1 MFTERI
7 IMKLP
12 FFSEKDG
19 RSRGELSRLLS
30 GLLVFSL
37 ALTLWGCG
45 FSGAEDME
53 GSKKGGSGNDSRL
66 AVAVTLFPY
75 YDFVRQVAGDRV
87 KLELVVPA
95 GMDSHSFE
103 PTPADVIKIQEADV
117 FLYNGGHMEH
127 WVEEVLDSLDR
138 SQMIDVRMMDYVDV
152 LEEELVEGMEDAEHG
167 HDHEDGEEPGYV
179 HDHDHEEDAAGAAET
194 LAPGQLAEI
203 EYDEHIWTSPVNAMT
218 IVDVICQA
226 LCGADPDN
234 QAIYEANAAAYKER
248 LSSLDEAFR
257 ETVNAG
263 TQDMLVVADRFP
275 FRYLTE
281 TYGLSYRAAFAGC
294 SGDTEPSART
304 IAYLIDQVREKEL
317 PAVYYLELSSHRVA
331 EIISEETGA
340 KPLLLHSCHNVT
352 RQEFE
357 EGVTYLQLM
366 EQNVENLRIGLGVE
380 GPEPAGQQK
389 EVE

>member
-1 MFTERI
+1 M
-7 IMKLP
+7 
-12 FFSEKDG
+12 
-19 RSRGELSRLLS
+19 
-30 GLLVFSL
+30 
-37 ALTLWGCG
+37 
-45 FSGAEDME
+45 
-53 GSKKGGSGNDSRL
+53 
-66 AVAVTLFPY
+66 AVTLFPY

-352 RQEFE
+352 RQEFD

>member
-1 MFTERI
+1 M
-7 IMKLP
+7 
-12 FFSEKDG
+12 
-19 RSRGELSRLLS
+19 
-30 GLLVFSL
+30 VFSL

-167 HDHEDGEEPGYV
+167 HDHEDGEEPGDV

-234 QAIYEANAAAYKER
+234 QAIYEANAVAYKER

>member
-1 MFTERI
+1 MFAERI

-37 ALTLWGCG
+37 ALTLWGCV

-152 LEEELVEGMEDAEHG
+152 LEEELVEGMEDVEHG
-167 HDHEDGEEPGYV
+167 HDHEDGEAPGYV
-179 HDHDHEEDAAGAAET
+179 HDHDHEEDAAGAEET

-263 TQDMLVVADRFP
+263 TRDMLVVADRFP

>member
-1 MFTERI
+1 MFAERI

-37 ALTLWGCG
+37 ALSLWGCG

-340 KPLLLHSCHNVT
+340 KT
-352 RQEFE
+352 
-357 EGVTYLQLM
+357 
-366 EQNVENLRIGLGVE
+366 
-380 GPEPAGQQK
+380 
-389 EVE
+389 